1 MWGQIIRATFLWFI
15 SCVKELSSKPDTLE
29 QSTSQAGLLSDA
41 KFCGQGMSGWPQV
54 PCCPGL
60 VTTGRVRDKGGTDA
74 QGSSAHL
81 LVSEGPAE
89 GTPRALNALP
99 RALPLSPGSERVFT
113 QRMSREPGLW
123 EGAFMS

>member
-1 MWGQIIRATFLWFI
+1 MARQLP
-15 SCVKELSSKPDTLE
+15 SKPDTLE
-29 QSTSQAGLLSDA
+29 QSTSHAGHLSDA

-54 PCCPGL
+54 PCCLGL
-60 VTTGRVRDKGGTDA
+60 VTTGRVRDRGGTDA
-74 QGSSAHL
+74 QGSSAQL

-89 GTPRALNALP
+89 GTPRILNTLP
-99 RALPLSPGSERVFT
+99 IALPLSPGSERLFT